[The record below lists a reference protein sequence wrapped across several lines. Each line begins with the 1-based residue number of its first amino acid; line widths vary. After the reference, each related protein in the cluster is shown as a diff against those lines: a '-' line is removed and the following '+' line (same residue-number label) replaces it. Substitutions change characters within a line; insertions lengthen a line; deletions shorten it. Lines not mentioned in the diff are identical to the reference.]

1 MTPIYLTIF
10 IAVITI
16 LIAYFNLKTSR
27 DKLRLD
33 LYNKRFEI
41 YSKLIDLFLELPD
54 SKEIDAMS
62 HDEKNSFEEYKKL
75 KRNFVKYYRESKF
88 LFKDDSGVHSNIEDV
103 LHKINTV
110 INGKE
115 NTKILR
121 DSGLPVNSLIKEI
134 EKINSARSSIEEKMS
149 SLESAMKPYLT
160 FDDEFRDIVIDFFE
174 KSYIELQKYWNKLSN
189 RKCNKPNL

>member
-1 MTPIYLTIF
+1 
-10 IAVITI
+10 
-16 LIAYFNLKTSR
+16 
-27 DKLRLD
+27 
-33 LYNKRFEI
+33 
-41 YSKLIDLFLELPD
+41 
-54 SKEIDAMS
+54 MS